1 MYGIVGNVATVGRQI
16 RYLLTPVASIVV
28 TGRRSTLYSTS
39 MQSPV
44 ITYVRT
50 KPRRAIETASPV
62 DPAGEFADWVRDQ
75 LDGPLLRYSAR
86 LVLLKEAQRRGLG
99 RFEANLVIASVLHR
113 AGMGQ

>member
-1 MYGIVGNVATVGRQI
+1 
-16 RYLLTPVASIVV
+16 
-28 TGRRSTLYSTS
+28 

-75 LDGPLLRYSAR
+75 LDGPLLRYSVR

-113 AGMGQ
+113 AGMGQEYELSPRRIEWLAPVMTFVVL